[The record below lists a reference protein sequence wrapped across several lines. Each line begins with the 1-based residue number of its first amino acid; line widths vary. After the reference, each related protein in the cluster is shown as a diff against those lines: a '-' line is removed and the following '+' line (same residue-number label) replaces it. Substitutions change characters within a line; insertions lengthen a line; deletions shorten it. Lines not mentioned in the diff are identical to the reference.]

1 MKRRETS
8 RINPRQSTA
17 EPGPAGPD
25 DADKSAAVIRAG
37 GIVAIPTETSYGLAV
52 DPFNEAALERL
63 FRLKERP
70 LSKPVLVIIDQM
82 ERLQELVTEIPEVY
96 EPLMDNF
103 WPGPLTLIFP
113 ALPSLP
119 RLLTAGTATIG
130 VRISSN
136 RMATKVCR
144 FAGGAVTATSANLS
158 ARIAARDVY
167 EIKKMFGDR
176 IDLIVDGGKLDQM
189 PPSTVLSQQ
198 NGKLYLI
205 RAGGVPFSSLEK
217 TAG

>member
-8 RINPRQSTA
+8 RIDPRQTTPELELSS
-17 EPGPAGPD
+17 PD

-63 FRLKERP
+63 FRLKKRP
-70 LSKPVLVIIDQM
+70 PCKPVLVIIDQM

-113 ALPSLP
+113 ALPILP
-119 RLLTAGTATIG
+119 RPLTAGTATIG

-144 FAGGAVTATSANLS
+144 LAGGAVTATSANLS
-158 ARIAARDVY
+158 AKPAARDVD
-167 EIKKMFGDR
+167 EINKMFGGR

-189 PPSTVLSQQ
+189 PPSTVLSEQ

-205 RAGGVPFSSLEK
+205 RAGGVPFSAIEK
-217 TAG
+217 AAG